1 MTMSP
6 EPDLD
11 DPRVFQAVQEYMA
24 ALETGKR
31 LDKSAFLAQH
41 KDIAPALAE
50 CIAGLDLVH
59 TAGSKL
65 RDSTPAAPAS
75 AEPPTALGD
84 FRIIRELGRGGMG
97 VVYEAIQLS
106 LGRRVALKVLPFA
119 ASLDSRQLQRFQ
131 NEARAAAHLHHQNIV
146 PVHGVGCERGV
157 HFYAMQLIDGQNLA
171 SLVDDMRRPGHDKS
185 RHEPAS
191 TPTGEF
197 PGRTS
202 ETRSELGAQ
211 LTTLRTEKPG
221 GFYRT
226 ITRLAAQAA
235 DALEY
240 AHQNGIVHR
249 DIKPANLLVDGGGN
263 LWITDFGLALV
274 QADVG
279 LTQTGDLLGTLR
291 YMSPEQAGG
300 PRGLIDHRTDV
311 YSLGVTLYELLTL
324 KPIFDGADRRA
335 LLHQIMHEEPPAPR
349 VVDRAIPLDLETI
362 VLKAIGKHPADRYA
376 TAREMADDLNRFLR
390 DEPIRARRATVV
402 QRVRKWLRRH
412 PSVPVTA
419 TILLILLTLGSI
431 GSAVLVRN
439 EQARTRD
446 EQAKT
451 RDAYQSE
458 RQRAKEAEDRL
469 RLARR
474 SVDEILQTTEQEM
487 GDNPMMQGLRR
498 KLLEWALSYYQE
510 FAQQRSDDP
519 DFQAD
524 LAAARDRVKKILD
537 DLAELE
543 GSGHFFLLNL
553 NADDVLNDLG
563 ATEDQRQRLRAL
575 NRQRESIPQNFGRLS
590 ADERR
595 VWFVKQARAYEYEAN
610 RILDATQQARLRQ
623 IGIQAKHEMAFRDPA
638 VVAALKLTPEQQER
652 IRAVEADRMFMQRPE
667 GPRPEGHRPDGPPF
681 GPKGKG
687 PDDNMRRNGMD
698 RILAILTEEQRTRWS
713 ELIGNPFVWQRGPF
727 PNGPGRFGPPQGP
740 GPRPDR

>member
-1 MTMSP
+1 MNP

-24 ALETGKR
+24 ALEAGKR
-31 LDKSAFLAQH
+31 LDKSAFLNQH
-41 KDIAPALAE
+41 KDIALALAE

-65 RDSTPAAPAS
+65 RDSTPAPPAS

-84 FRIIRELGRGGMG
+84 FRIVRELGRGGMG

-171 SLVDDMRRPGHDKS
+171 SLVEDLRRPGAGAT
-185 RHEPAS
+185 RHQPAS
-191 TPTGEF
+191 APTGEF
-197 PGRTS
+197 PSRTL

-211 LTTLRTEKPG
+211 LTTMRTEKPG

-226 ITRLAAQAA
+226 IARLTAQAA

-279 LTQTGDLLGTLR
+279 LTQSGDLLGTLR

-324 KPIFDGADRRA
+324 RPIFDGADRRA
-335 LLHQIMHEEPPAPR
+335 LLHQIMHEEPTVPR
-349 VVDRAIPLDLETI
+349 MVDRAIPLDLETI
-362 VLKAIGKHPADRYA
+362 VLKAIGKYPADRYA
-376 TAREMADDLNRFLR
+376 TARDMADDLNRFLR
-390 DEPIRARRATVV
+390 DEPIRARRATPI

-419 TILLILLTLGSI
+419 TILLVLLTI
-431 GSAVLVRN
+431 GSVGSALLIRN
-439 EQARTRD
+439 EQAKTRD

-451 RDAYQSE
+451 REAYHEE

-474 SVDEILQTTEQEM
+474 SVDEILQTAEQEM

-498 KLLEWALSYYQE
+498 KMLEWALSYYQE
-510 FAQQRSDDP
+510 FVQQRSDDP
-519 DFQAD
+519 EFQAD
-524 LAAARDRVKKILD
+524 LSAARDRVKKILD

-543 GSGHFFLLNL
+543 GSGHYFLL

-563 ATEDQRQRLRAL
+563 ATEDQRQQLRAL
-575 NRQRESIPQNFGRLS
+575 NYKRESVPPNFGRLS

-595 VWFVKQARAYEYEAN
+595 AWVVKQARAYESEAN
-610 RILDATQQARLRQ
+610 RILDARQQARLRQ

-638 VVAALKLTPEQQER
+638 VIAALKLTPDQQER
-652 IRAVEADRMFMQRPE
+652 IRAIEADRMFMQRPD

-687 PDDNMRRNGMD
+687 PDDMRRNGMD
-698 RILAILTEEQRTRWS
+698 RILAILTEEQRTRWR
-713 ELIGNPFVWQRGPF
+713 ELIGNQFVWQRGPG
-727 PNGPGRFGPPQGP
+727 PNGPGRFGPQGP
-740 GPRPDR
+740 GPGGRPDR